1 MDYYQMRVYKHS
13 LTARNKISLSKL
25 GKILPDS
32 TKYKISA
39 FNRTRSQRPGTLLK
53 IHDTKTNITI
63 VFLSMRTSA
72 KGIQCDYSTI
82 LKYQVK
88 YFYNIDNIIFLY
100 K

>member
-1 MDYYQMRVYKHS
+1 MRVYKHS
-13 LTARNKISLSKL
+13 LAARNKISLSKL

-63 VFLSMRTSA
+63 LFLSMP
-72 KGIQCDYSTI
+72 KGREHLQ
-82 LKYQVK
+82 KV
-88 YFYNIDNIIFLY
+88 YNVIIVLYWNIR
-100 K
+100 